1 MLRVKPAAEKESVKE
16 QSSLVSPVPPG
27 YRKGDTKLL
36 TAFLSMFTMLVGD
49 GGKMVNGSDEVGASD
64 DDSVSSILREEG
76 G

>member
-16 QSSLVSPVPPG
+16 QSFLVSPVPPG

-36 TAFLSMFTMLVGD
+36 TAFLSMFTMLVG
-49 GGKMVNGSDEVGASD
+49 KMVNGSDEVGASD